1 MTNMHATPRSRGRTA
16 RVCLFVAVA
25 GTAVLAS
32 TAVASAHVSVQP
44 GTVEGGSFSVV
55 SFRVPNERDDA
66 ATTRVRV
73 VLPVDQPLGSVQTTP
88 VPGWRVTT
96 QQRDLDEPLEMFGSE
111 VTTVVAEVT
120 WVATDGGVRS
130 GQFQDFPLSLG
141 QLPESGELV
150 FKAVQT
156 YSSGERV
163 AWNEVAVDASAEPEH
178 PAPVLA
184 LTPPEEAPDAVGAAN
199 AAQGSSEAA
208 GDATSSDEGLDTAWP
223 LGLSVLALVT
233 AVVALGL
240 GLKRRTR

>member
-1 MTNMHATPRSRGRTA
+1 MANDGPTSRSRGRTA
-16 RVCLFVAVA
+16 RACLLVVGVGAA
-25 GTAVLAS
+25 LLAS
-32 TAVASAHVSVQP
+32 TAPASAHVSVQP
-44 GTVEGGSFSVV
+44 ATVEGGGVSVV

-96 QQRDLDEPLEMFGSE
+96 QQRELDEPLEMFGSE

-120 WVATDGGVRS
+120 WVATDGGVRA

-150 FKAVQT
+150 FKAVQG

-163 AWNEVAVDASAEPEH
+163 TWNEVAVDASAEPEH

-184 LTPPEEAPDAVGAAN
+184 LTAPEEAPDAVGAAD
-199 AAQGSSEAA
+199 AAGGSSEAA
-208 GDATSSDEGLDTAWP
+208 GPATSSNEGLGTAWP
-223 LGLSVLALVT
+223 TGLSVLALVT
-233 AVVALGL
+233 ALVALGL